1 MAEFPEPDFDRDLA
15 AHLRRESHISV
26 PRLSQ
31 RVAQRVGQ
39 QRQRSQIIRWTS
51 LATALAACFVVTFIL
66 QNDST
71 TVAPTVASHQT
82 SLAAES
88 SSESEWLTGASD
100 LALIAPLVDHKNS
113 IVSEVLTPTDI

>member
-1 MAEFPEPDFDRDLA
+1 MAEFPESDFDRDLA
-15 AHLRRESHISV
+15 THLRRESCISV
-26 PRLSQ
+26 PGLSQ
-31 RVAQRVGQ
+31 RVARRVAQ

-82 SLAAES
+82 SLALES
-88 SSESEWLTGASD
+88 SGESEWLTGASD
-100 LALIAPLVDHKNS
+100 LTLITPLVDHKNS